1 MSLFH
6 TNVSCFSV
14 EIASRNE
21 LGLHTSWKIAPS
33 NWDSPLKT
41 TPLVKIDGA
50 ILTVKQSG
58 LYFIYAQVNI
68 MRPHHFISYIIIS
81 IRSLKGNMFLL
92 WVFFLAIYD

>member
-1 MSLFH
+1 MSFFH

-68 MRPHHFISYIIIS
+68 MRPHHFISYLIIS
-81 IRSLKGNMFLL
+81 LRSLKGNMFLL
-92 WVFFLAIYD
+92 WVFLAIYD